1 MPNFAGKMPE
11 GIRNADMVRLWD
23 GWSKRPNKPAYLI
36 LSGYSFSYR
45 KIFNDQD

>member
-1 MPNFAGKMPE
+1 MFREQNMILCSFKSQVE
-11 GIRNADMVRLWD
+11 STSYDSESWIRA
-23 GWSKRPNKPAYLI
+23 KPAYLI